1 MKRNKLTLGLLVF
14 FLGIVLSAC
23 GSNKSSSPA
32 ANPNG
37 NGNGNGNGTITTPST
52 NCPNNQ
58 TSCQLNRSG
67 NYRVMNADLYRQNFG
82 YNNQGGGTIELD
94 SGFQLDGFGCHRVSG
109 SNSCVWFADL
119 SWGNLECRI
128 SAADFNS
135 LSRADIDLM
144 CMMQNN
150 TTIVDYTNAQFPAHY
165 TYNIVNNSVQSIGI
179 TINNSIS
186 SQVDSLNCSN
196 PNGNTMT
203 CRDQRTGSQMG
214 LRSNGGGNFS
224 LVSPQGVE
232 FGQFQMTGI

>member
-82 YNNQGGGTIELD
+82 YNNQGSGTITH
-94 SGFQLDGFGCHRVSG
+94 GDGFSFRGMTIMNG
-109 SNSCVWFADL
+109 SLGVIL
-119 SWGNLECRI
+119 GWGSLECTI
-128 SAADFNS
+128 SFADFNR
-135 LSRADIDLM
+135 LSSSDLDLM

-150 TTIVDYTNAQFPAHY
+150 TTIADYGNAQFPASY
-165 TYNIVNNSVQSIGI
+165 TYNIVDNNVR
-179 TINNSIS
+179 TIDIAIQNSIS
-186 SQVDSLNCSN
+186 GQVDGLSCAN
-196 PNGNTMT
+196 PNGNTMS
-203 CRDQRTGSQMG
+203 CFNQRTGSQMG
-214 LRSNGGGNFS
+214 LRSNGSGNFS
-224 LVSPQGVE
+224 LVSPQGTE
-232 FGQFQMTGI
+232 FGQFQMTGN